1 VSGTQPGSRRGLA
14 IAAIVVIALAS
25 GWLLRISR
33 HRAAADPLVAMPWQE
48 ALTAG
53 ERLMQQ
59 DRAADA
65 LPYYRHAIRGA
76 GALDWRTHYALA
88 LAIRDPSVKDTL
100 LLGWR
105 GPRMRSTHE
114 RVRASSEALAE
125 LDQATRHAH
134 TALERALIARLRG
147 EIYAN
152 WGFVWDPL
160 VIYQAAADDDPT
172 GDCARHAGEFLARM
186 ADPVGATKK

>member
-1 VSGTQPGSRRGLA
+1 
-14 IAAIVVIALAS
+14 VVIALAG
-25 GWLLRISR
+25 GWWLRNSR
-33 HRAAADPLVAMPWQE
+33 HRVSADPLAALPWQE
-48 ALTAG
+48 ALAAG

-59 DRAADA
+59 DRATDA
-65 LPYYRHAIRGA
+65 LPYYRHAIQGA
-76 GALDWRTHYALA
+76 GALEWRTHYALA
-88 LAIRDPSVKDTL
+88 LAIRAPTVQDTL

-160 VIYQAAADDDPT
+160 LIYQAAAADDPT
-172 GDCARHAGEFLARM
+172 GDCARHADEFLARM
-186 ADPVGATKK
+186 VDPVGASPEE